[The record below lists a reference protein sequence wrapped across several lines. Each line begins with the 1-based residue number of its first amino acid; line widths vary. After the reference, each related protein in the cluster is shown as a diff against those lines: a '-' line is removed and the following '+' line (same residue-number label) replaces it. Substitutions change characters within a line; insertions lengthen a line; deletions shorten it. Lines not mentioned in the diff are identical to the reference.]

1 MHQLAFTQLLNYLFA
16 GPLNALL
23 NAVGIHPA
31 NAAAPINNTFALE
44 LLVVLG
50 FIAFFAVVR
59 ASLSVEKPGTPQQFA
74 ELIHEFIGGQAEIA
88 IGHGYQRFQAFV
100 TCIFLFV
107 LICNLLGLIP
117 GLEAPTQSV
126 VVPFGLAVTTF
137 IYYNFHGIREQGI
150 IGYLKHFAGP
160 VWWIAW
166 LLFPIEVISHVA
178 RMMSLTIRLWA
189 NIAGAGCR
197 SGDFSGL
204 ASGCFDCA
212 GLCVHAVEH
221 DLPGAGCGA
230 RSLGLERR
238 SRSFGCVWR
247 RVRAKL
253 RSGGQ
258 AFVKRI
264 PPGRASAPGKRTAAS
279 VRGSAR

>member
-88 IGHGYQRFQAFV
+88 IGTGISASRRCHLHLPVRAD
-100 TCIFLFV
+100 L
-107 LICNLLGLIP
+107 
-117 GLEAPTQSV
+117 QSARV
-126 VVPFGLAVTTF
+126 DTRARSSHAVGGGALRVAVTTF

-189 NIAGAGCR
+189 NM
-197 SGDFSGL
+197 
-204 ASGCFDCA
+204 
-212 GLCVHAVEH
+212 
-221 DLPGAGCGA
+221 LPAT
-230 RSLGLERR
+230 
-238 SRSFGCVWR
+238 W
-247 RVRAKL
+247 
-253 RSGGQ
+253 
-258 AFVKRI
+258 
-264 PPGRASAPGKRTAAS
+264 
-279 VRGSAR
+279 